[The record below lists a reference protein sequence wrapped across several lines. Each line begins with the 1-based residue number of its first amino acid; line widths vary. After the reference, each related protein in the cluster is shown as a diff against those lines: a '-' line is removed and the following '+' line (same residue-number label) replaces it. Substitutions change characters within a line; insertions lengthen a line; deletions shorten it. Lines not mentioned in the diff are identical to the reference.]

1 MLRKRII
8 VCLDVR
14 DGEVVKGVQFVDL
27 RHIGD
32 PSRLAA
38 RYQQEG
44 ADEVVF
50 LDISAS
56 HEGRKTMLDVVR
68 RTAEQLFVPLTVGGG
83 INAVDDI
90 ARALRAGADKVS
102 INTAAV
108 DDPGLLTAAAARFGS
123 QCIVASIDAKRESD
137 PGELPPVATGYRVY
151 THGGRTPT
159 KLDAVAWAS
168 ECAAH
173 GAGEIL
179 LTAIAND
186 GGRDG
191 YDLEITRRVVDAV
204 AVPVIASGG
213 AGEAR
218 HMQEALTAGGADA
231 ALAAGIFHDQ
241 VVSIAEVKESLDEAG
256 VPVRLETE
264 AA

>member
-14 DGEVVKGVQFVDL
+14 DGEVVKGVRFVDL
-27 RHIGD
+27 RHIGN
-32 PSRLAA
+32 PSELAA

-68 RTAEQLFVPLTVGGG
+68 QTAEQLFVPLTVGGG
-83 INAVDDI
+83 INSLDDI

-108 DDPGLLTAAAARFGS
+108 ATPELLTEAASRFGS
-123 QCIVASIDAKRESD
+123 QCIVASIDAKLESD
-137 PGELPPVATGYRVY
+137 PGGRAAVASGYRVY

-159 KLDAVAWAS
+159 ELDAVAWAR
-168 ECAAH
+168 ECAAR

-179 LTAIAND
+179 LTAIEND

-191 YDLEITRRVVDAV
+191 YDLGITRRVVDAV
-204 AVPVIASGG
+204 TVPVIASGG
-213 AGEAR
+213 AGNAQHIR
-218 HMQEALTAGGADA
+218 EALTEGRADA

-241 VVSIAEVKESLDEAG
+241 VVSIVEVKDALAAHG
-256 VPVRLETE
+256 VAVRLDAE

>member
-14 DGEVVKGVQFVDL
+14 DGEVVKGVKFVDL
-27 RHIGD
+27 RNIGD
-32 PSRLAA
+32 PAELAA
-38 RYQQEG
+38 RYQLEG
-44 ADEVVF
+44 ADEVVL

-56 HEGRKTMLDVVR
+56 SDGRKTMLDVVR
-68 RTAEQLFVPLTVGGG
+68 RAAEQLFVPLTVGGG
-83 INAVDDI
+83 INSLDDI
-90 ARALRAGADKVS
+90 ARVLRAGADKVS

-108 DDPGLLTAAAARFGS
+108 NDPGLLTESAARFGS
-123 QCIVASIDAKRESD
+123 QCVVASIDAKLE
-137 PGELPPVATGYRVY
+137 PGDSAATPSGYRVF

-159 KLDAVAWAS
+159 ELDAVAWAGR
-168 ECAAH
+168 CAEL

-179 LTAIAND
+179 LTAIEND

-191 YDLEITRRVVDAV
+191 FDLELTRAVVDAV
-204 AVPVIASGG
+204 TVPVVASGG
-213 AGEAR
+213 AGSAA
-218 HMQEALTAGGADA
+218 HMRDALAVAGADA

-241 VVSIAEVKESLDEAG
+241 VVSVREVKKALAASG
-256 VPVRLETE
+256 VSVRLPVE

>member
-14 DGEVVKGVQFVDL
+14 DGEVVKGVRFVDL
-27 RHIGD
+27 RRVGD
-32 PSRLAA
+32 PAQLAA
-38 RYQQEG
+38 RYQEEG
-44 ADEVVF
+44 ADEIVF

-56 HEGRKTMLDVVR
+56 HDGRKTMFDVVR

-83 INAVDDI
+83 IDSPDDI

-108 DDPGLLTAAAARFGS
+108 MRPALLSEAAARFGS
-123 QCIVASIDAKRESD
+123 QCVVASIDARRE
-137 PGELPPVATGYRVY
+137 ATPTEGPAIPSGYRVV
-151 THGGRTPT
+151 THGGRNPT
-159 KLDAVAWAS
+159 NLDAVEWART
-168 ECAAH
+168 CAER

-179 LTAIAND
+179 LTAIEND
-186 GGRDG
+186 GARGG
-191 YDLEITRRVVDAV
+191 YDLGLTRAVVDAV
-204 AVPVIASGG
+204 AVPVVASGG
-213 AGEAR
+213 AGNAA
-218 HMQEALTAGGADA
+218 HMHDALLLGNADA

-241 VVSIAEVKESLDEAG
+241 EVSIADVKELLAAAG
-256 VPVRLETE
+256 VPVRRCEE